1 MQRQSTFAPGAL
13 QARGRSAIIRRL
25 CDEQNRA
32 ASPSRH
38 CVSCAAVP
46 RLCRERRSLRDLSQS
61 LHDGAAG
68 GENGAGKSTMLKILA
83 RDIAPDTGSIA
94 TEKEVKIGFLRQDI
108 DFEQGR
114 TVLEEAY
121 EAFTDIKIV
130 EKKLEEIN
138 HQLVTRTDYES
149 EEYSQIIE
157 DLADYTHR
165 FDLLGGYNYVGDTE
179 KILLGLGFKREDFN
193 NQTETFSGGWR
204 MRIEL
209 AKLLL
214 QSNDIL
220 LLDEPTNHLDI
231 ESIIW
236 LENFLRNYPGVVVIV
251 SHDKMFLDNV
261 TNRTI
266 EISLGKAYDFNKP
279 YSQYLELRHEIRE
292 KQLATQKNQAKKIE
306 ETEKLIE
313 KFRAKASKASMAQ
326 SLIKKLDKVERIE
339 VDEDDNSVMN
349 ISFPVSIT
357 PGKVVIEAENVTK
370 KYGEKT
376 ILKDIS
382 LLVERGSKIAFVG
395 QNGQGK
401 STFIKAIVKDIDYTG
416 TIKLGHN
423 VQLGYFAQ
431 NQAEY
436 LDGEITLLQTMQDAA
451 NDTNRSKVRDML
463 GSFLFRGDDVEKKVK
478 VLSGGE
484 RNRLALCKL
493 LLQPINVL
501 VMDEPTNHLDIKS
514 KNVLKAAL
522 QQYEGTLLLVSHDRD
537 FLQGMSN
544 IVYEFKDQKI
554 KEYLGDINFFLEQRN
569 LENMREVEKKDAVK
583 KEVPKDKSLSYEEQ
597 KKGKALQNKLS
608 KVESQIKQLEMD
620 IQKDDKLLASNYDKH
635 IEDASFFM
643 AYNKKKKDLDNLLE
657 EWETIQMEIENA

>member
-1 MQRQSTFAPGAL
+1 MLNIHNLSVSFGGTYLFEEVTFRLGAGDRVGL
-13 QARGRSAIIRRL
+13 VGK
-25 CDEQNRA
+25 
-32 ASPSRH
+32 
-38 CVSCAAVP
+38 
-46 RLCRERRSLRDLSQS
+46 
-61 LHDGAAG
+61 
-68 GENGAGKSTMLKILA
+68 NGAGKSTMLKILA
-83 RDIAPDTGSIA
+83 RDLAPDSGSIA
-94 TEKEVKIGFLRQDI
+94 TEKEIRIGFLRQDI
-108 DFEQGR
+108 DFHFGR

-121 EAFTDIKIV
+121 QAFTDIKAA
-130 EKKLEEIN
+130 EKKLDDIN
-138 HQLVTRTDYES
+138 HQLATRTDYES
-149 EEYSQIIE
+149 ESYSQLIE
-157 DLADYTHR
+157 DLSDWTHR
-165 FDLLGGYNYVGDTE
+165 FELLGGYNYVGDTE
-179 KILLGLGFKREDFN
+179 KVLLGLGFRREDFGN
-193 NQTETFSGGWR
+193 LTDTFSGGWR

-214 QSNDIL
+214 QSNDVL

-236 LENFLRNYPGVVVIV
+236 LENFLKTYPGVVVIV

-266 EISLGKAYDFNKP
+266 ELSLGKAYDFNKP
-279 YSQYLELRHEIRE
+279 YTQYLVLRQEIRE
-292 KQLATQKNQAKKIE
+292 KQLATQKNQQKKIE

-313 KFRAKASKASMAQ
+313 RFRYKATKSAMAQ

-339 VDEDDNSVMN
+339 VDEEDNAVMN
-349 ISFPVSIT
+349 ISFPVSKT
-357 PGKVVIEAENVTK
+357 PGKVVIEANHVTK

-401 STFIKAIVKDIDYTG
+401 STLVKAIVNEIPYDG
-416 TIKLGHN
+416 TIRLGHN
-423 VQLGYFAQ
+423 VELGYFAQ

-436 LDGEITLLQTMQDAA
+436 LDGEITLLETMENAA
-451 NDTNRSKVRDML
+451 TDKNRTKVRDML
-463 GSFLFRGDDVEKKVK
+463 GAFLFRGDDVEKKVK

-522 QQYEGTLLLVSHDRD
+522 QKYEGTLLIVSHDRD

-554 KEYLGDINFFLEQRN
+554 REYLGDINFFLEQRN
-569 LENMREVEKKDAVK
+569 LANMREVEKKDAPKAAVK
-583 KEVPKDKSLSYEEQ
+583 AQPKLSYEDQ
-597 KKGKALQNKLS
+597 KKQKSLQNRLS
-608 KVESQIKQLEMD
+608 KVESQIRDLEND
-620 IQKDDKLLASNYDKH
+620 IRKDDKALESHYDKH
-635 IEDASFFM
+635 IEDANFFM
-643 AYNKKKKDLDNLLE
+643 AYNRKKSDLEKLMG
-657 EWETIQMEIENA
+657 EWEAIQIEIEN

>member
-1 MQRQSTFAPGAL
+1 MLNIHNLSVSFGGTYLFEEVTFRLGAGDRVGL
-13 QARGRSAIIRRL
+13 VGK
-25 CDEQNRA
+25 
-32 ASPSRH
+32 
-38 CVSCAAVP
+38 
-46 RLCRERRSLRDLSQS
+46 
-61 LHDGAAG
+61 
-68 GENGAGKSTMLKILA
+68 NGAGKSTMLKILA
-83 RDIAPDTGSIA
+83 GDFKPDSGVIA
-94 TEKEVKIGFLRQDI
+94 TEKEVKMGFLRQDI

-121 EAFTDIKIV
+121 QAFEEIKRAEFRI
-130 EKKLEEIN
+130 EEIN
-138 HQLVTRTDYES
+138 HQLATRTDYES
-149 EEYSQIIE
+149 DTYSTLIEELSDVSHHYE
-157 DLADYTHR
+157 V
-165 FDLLGGYNYVGDTE
+165 LGGYSYVGDTE

-193 NQTETFSGGWR
+193 NQTDTFSGGWR

-236 LENFLRNYPGVVVIV
+236 LESFLKNFPGVVVIV

-279 YSQYLELRHEIRE
+279 YSQYLLLRGEIRE

-339 VDEDDNSVMN
+339 VDEDDNAVMN
-349 ISFPVSIT
+349 ISFPVSVT
-357 PGKVVIEAENVTK
+357 PGRVVIEAEHVTK
-370 KYGEKT
+370 SYGDKT

-401 STFIKAIVKDIDYTG
+401 STFIKAIVNEFEYEG
-416 TIKLGHN
+416 SIKLGHN

-436 LDGEITLLQTMQDAA
+436 LDGEKTLLDTMLEAA
-451 NDTNRSKVRDML
+451 TDGNRAKVRDML

-522 QQYEGTLLLVSHDRD
+522 QKYEGTLLLVSHDRD

-544 IVYEFKDQKI
+544 LVYEFKDQKI

-569 LENMREVEKKDAVK
+569 AVNMREIEKKDVEKNDNTNRQQAK
-583 KEVPKDKSLSYEEQ
+583 NLSYEEQ
-597 KKGKALQNKLS
+597 KKNKSLQNKLS
-608 KVESQIKQLEMD
+608 KVETQIKQLEID
-620 IQKDDKLLASNYDKH
+620 IQKDDKELASNYDKL
-635 IEDASFFM
+635 IENAAFFT
-643 AYNKKKKDLDNLLE
+643 AYEKKKKELDQLLE
-657 EWETIQMEIENA
+657 EWETVQMEIETNS

>member
-1 MQRQSTFAPGAL
+1 MLNIHNLSVSFGGTYLFEEVTFRLGAGDRVGL
-13 QARGRSAIIRRL
+13 VGK
-25 CDEQNRA
+25 
-32 ASPSRH
+32 
-38 CVSCAAVP
+38 
-46 RLCRERRSLRDLSQS
+46 
-61 LHDGAAG
+61 
-68 GENGAGKSTMLKILA
+68 NGAGKSTMLKILA
-83 RDIAPDTGSIA
+83 KDFAPDSGVISQ
-94 TEKEVKIGFLRQDI
+94 EKEVRMGFLRQDI

-149 EEYSQIIE
+149 DSYSQIIE
-157 DLADYTHR
+157 DLSDYTNR
-165 FDLLGGYNYVGDTE
+165 FELLGGYNYVGDTE
-179 KILLGLGFKREDFN
+179 KILLGLGFKREVFD

-214 QSNDIL
+214 QANDVL

-236 LENFLRNYPGVVVIV
+236 LESFLRNYPGVVVIV

-279 YSQYLELRHEIRE
+279 YSEYLELRHEIRE

-349 ISFPVSIT
+349 ISFPLSKE
-357 PGKVVIEAENVTK
+357 PGKVVIEAEDVTK
-370 KYGEKT
+370 KYGDKT

-401 STFIKAIVKDIDYTG
+401 STFMKAIVKEFEFQG
-416 TIKLGHN
+416 NIKLGHN

-436 LDGEITLLQTMQDAA
+436 LDGEITLLRTMEDAA
-451 NDTNRSKVRDML
+451 TDTNRSKVRDML

-522 QQYEGTLLLVSHDRD
+522 QKYEGTLLLVSHDRD

-554 KEYLGDINFFLEQRN
+554 KEYLGDINYFLEQRN
-569 LENMREVEKKDAVK
+569 LENMREVEKKDASKVMVS
-583 KEVPKDKSLSYEEQ
+583 KETNKNSYEEQ

-608 KVESQIKQLEMD
+608 KVESQIKQLERD
-620 IQKDDKLLASNYDKH
+620 IQQDDKMLASNYDKH
-635 IEDASFFM
+635 IEDAKFFT
-643 AYNKKKKDLDNLLE
+643 AYNKKKTELDQLLLDWEIVQEEIGNL
-657 EWETIQMEIENA
+657 